1 MRMIMKFSKS
11 DFWDYFAVLMI
22 LLASKSSYS
31 LLAPSLFLVLFL
43 TSAFVYHER
52 KQNSFKFNNSII
64 FLVLLY
70 CLYFFNAILYGSVR
84 ITFFAFSLGA
94 FLIISNIS
102 LKSFREKYFNIVFF
116 LSLFSIIAYVA
127 MTTHLISPVSVDI
140 NQDASLWHYY
150 GFNFVSPSNWSYR
163 HRNSGIYHE
172 PGSFQMILNFAL
184 LFVLTA
190 ENQLRQI
197 SHYRL
202 KFLVVLVAIFLTKST
217 NAYIGTTLILV
228 YVFREKFFKKKIL
241 LIPMLMV
248 LLGMIYYVVTSD
260 VIAGKFSEYDTAS
273 GSAYI
278 RANDNIACLKM
289 FLGHP
294 FVGVG
299 SGDFFQSLSK
309 LYGNTT
315 SSNGIL
321 AELAR
326 LGIFWGILYFM
337 FFAKGVKKLC
347 KGDRLFII
355 FFSIVSVILFSNE
368 DMMGYPIA
376 YFMIF
381 PFKNYGG
388 EEDYV

>member
-1 MRMIMKFSKS
+1 MIMKFSKS

-31 LLAPSLFLVLFL
+31 LLAPLLFLVLFL
-43 TSAFVYHER
+43 ASAFVYHEC
-52 KQNSFKFNNSII
+52 KQNTFKFNDSIL

-84 ITFFAFSLGA
+84 ITFFAFSLGS

-102 LKSFREKYFNIVFF
+102 LKSFREKYFNIAFSLSV
-116 LSLFSIIAYVA
+116 LSLITYVA

-140 NQDASLWHYY
+140 NQDAPLWHYY
-150 GFNFVSPSNWSYR
+150 GFNFVSPSNWSYM

-172 PGSFQMILNFAL
+172 PGSFQMVLNFAL
-184 LFVLTA
+184 LFALTA

-202 KFLVVLVAIFLTKST
+202 KFLVILAAIFFTKST
-217 NAYIGTTLILV
+217 NAYIGTTLILI
-228 YVFREKFFKKKIL
+228 YVFREKILEKKIL
-241 LIPMLMV
+241 LIPLFLV

-260 VIAGKFSEYDTAS
+260 VIVGKFSAYNTAS

-278 RANDNIACLKM
+278 RVNDNIACLKM
-289 FLGHP
+289 FLDHP
-294 FVGVG
+294 FIGVGV
-299 SGDFFQSLSK
+299 GDFFQSLSNK
-309 LYGNTT
+309 YGNTT

-337 FFAKGVKKLC
+337 FFIKGVKKLC
-347 KGDRLFII
+347 KGNRLFII

-381 PFKNYGG
+381 PFKNCDGKK
-388 EEDYV
+388 DYV